1 MRFPIPLAFAL
12 AALAI
17 PSRERLAAQGAGA
30 PAAPAGAP
38 RTEPPVGAPRVDR
51 PAGASRA
58 LRPSGAQAAES
69 LSVKP
74 PVTPRRA
81 FLYSLAVPGAGQAAL
96 GRHFWG
102 GAFFFTEGLSLA
114 LVYRSAEDLR
124 LARQFRAD
132 SVPATYQVDEATG
145 QPVLDASGRPAVATW
160 NVSRYSAARVRA
172 RRTHYEDWLA
182 VLVFNHLI
190 AGADAFVAAQ
200 LWDLPARVGVRAS
213 ANGRPAVVA
222 SLTFR

>member
-1 MRFPIPLAFAL
+1 MRLLIPFAFVIGGLAT
-12 AALAI
+12 
-17 PSRERLAAQGAGA
+17 PSCARLVAQGTGA
-30 PAAPAGAP
+30 PSAPAGAP
-38 RTEPPVGAPRVDR
+38 RIQPPTGAARAER
-51 PAGASRA
+51 IFGTSRTSA
-58 LRPSGAQAAES
+58 DS

-81 FLYSLAVPGAGQAAL
+81 FLYSLAIPGAGQASL

-102 GAFFFTEGLSLA
+102 GAFFLAEGLSLA

-132 SVPATYQVDEATG
+132 SVPASYQVDAGG
-145 QPVLDASGRPAVATW
+145 QPVLDASGRPTVATW

-200 LWDLPARVGVRAS
+200 LWDLPARVGVRTSPA
-213 ANGRPAVVA
+213 GQPAVVA
-222 SLTFR
+222 SLSFR